1 MSRDYQPGPPPSF
14 NVDGND
20 LLQRLNPEGIQRL
33 RPHLKPVALR
43 AEEVLYQAGDRIS
56 HIYFPSTAVLCML
69 TIMKDG
75 RTVESATVG
84 HEGASWVSA
93 SLGTPT
99 MPCQTMVAVPGT
111 AHKIAAKYV
120 EEEIRQNGIFHDLL
134 SEYAHALLISSLRT
148 GACNTLHSLAQR
160 SARWLLVALDRTSG
174 SEFVIT
180 HEFMSALLGCSRTS
194 LTTVHGE
201 LEQAGAIRTR
211 KGRIE
216 LTDRKSLEQCACE
229 CYQTIRE
236 NFEEL
241 RAREDKLAGA

>member
-1 MSRDYQPGPPPSF
+1 MPRDYTAAPPPSLSI
-14 NVDGND
+14 DGND
-20 LLQRLNPEGIQRL
+20 LLRRLNEEGLERL
-33 RPHLKPVALR
+33 RPRLKPVILR
-43 AEEVLYQAGDRIS
+43 AEEILYQGGDRIS
-56 HIYFPSTAVLCML
+56 HIYFPNTAVLCML

-99 MPCQTMVAVPGT
+99 MPCQTMVAVAGS
-111 AHKIAAKYV
+111 AHKIATRYV
-120 EEEIRQNGIFHDLL
+120 EAEIRQNGIFHDLL
-134 SEYAHALLISSLRT
+134 SEYSHALLISSLRT

-180 HEFMSALLGCSRTS
+180 HEFMAALLGCSRTS
-194 LTTVHGE
+194 LTTVLGE
-201 LEQAGAIRTR
+201 LEHAGGIRTR

-216 LTDRKSLEQCACE
+216 LIDRKSLEKCACE
-229 CYQTIRE
+229 CYRTIRE

-241 RAREDKLAGA
+241 RVREDKLSGQ

>member
-1 MSRDYQPGPPPSF
+1 MSRDYQPGPPLSLSI
-14 NVDGND
+14 NGND
-20 LLQRLNPEGIQRL
+20 LLQRLNPEGMRRL
-33 RPHLKPVALR
+33 RSHLKPVVLR

-56 HIYFPSTAVLCML
+56 HIYFPHTAVLCML

-75 RTVESATVG
+75 RSVESATVG

-99 MPCQTMVAVPGT
+99 MPCQTMVAVAGT
-111 AHKIAAKYV
+111 AHRIATKYV

-174 SEFVIT
+174 NEFVIT

-194 LTTVHGE
+194 LTTILGE
-201 LEQAGAIRTR
+201 LEQAGAIHTR

-216 LTDRKSLEQCACE
+216 LVDRKSLERCACE

-241 RAREDKLAGA
+241 RAREDELAGA